1 MLVCNQEKLDQD
13 SQLGKRPTDRVF
25 VNRQPIYG
33 AHFNLLAYELLS
45 QVRQTTLNEPVGADQ
60 LRADLGT
67 FSEVGL
73 DQIAGDHLAFVAVS
87 REAIVGGFCDALS
100 KRRVV
105 LEVLGNIVFDDEIHD
120 ALANLAA
127 KGYKIAIDSR
137 GDRDP
142 DPRLAS
148 IADIIRIDVSNLDEW
163 TLRKRID
170 AFSKLSVQLLAS
182 NIGRLEEFNLCKKHD
197 FDYFQG
203 HFFYSPNRPSRKV
216 PANRL
221 AAIRVLAELQNPEI
235 SINQLAVTISHDLSL
250 SYKLLRYTN
259 SAYIG
264 LSRQVESISHAAK
277 MIGIERIRVWASL
290 LMVAKMEDKP
300 RELMTTAIVRAA
312 MCERL
317 ATSAKAGRRET
328 FFTVG
333 LLSLLDALL
342 DLPMVKAV
350 DKLPLSD
357 EVCDALLR
365 HEGRLGQALSCVLA
379 YERGDWDQV
388 QFEGLPGMTV
398 RAHYL
403 DSVGWARRISDGLL
417 I

>member
-1 MLVCNQEKLDQD
+1 M
-13 SQLGKRPTDRVF
+13 DRVF

-45 QVRQTTLNEPVGADQ
+45 QVRTTTLNEPVGADQ
-60 LRADLGT
+60 LRADLGI

-73 DQIAGDHLAFVAVS
+73 DQIAGDHLAFVAIS

-100 KRRVV
+100 KQRVV
-105 LEVLGNIVFDDEIHD
+105 LEVLGNIVFDDELHD

-127 KGYKIAIDSR
+127 KGYKIAIDDR
-137 GDRDP
+137 GERDP
-142 DPRLAS
+142 DPRLTS

-163 TLRKRID
+163 TLRKRVD
-170 AFSKLSVQLLAS
+170 AFSNLSVQLLAS
-182 NIGRLEEFNLCKKHD
+182 KIERLETFNLCKQHD
-197 FDYFQG
+197 FDYFQRL
-203 HFFYSPNRPSRKV
+203 FFCSPNRRPSRKV
-216 PANRL
+216 PVNRL
-221 AAIRVLAELQNPEI
+221 AAVRVLAELQDPEI

-290 LMVAKMEDKP
+290 LMVAKMKDKP

-317 ATSAKAGRRET
+317 ATSAKAGRKET

-333 LLSLLDALL
+333 LLSLVDALL
-342 DLPMVKAV
+342 DLPMAKAI

-357 EVCDALLR
+357 EVCDALIL
-365 HEGRLGQALSCVLA
+365 HKGRLGQALNCVLA

-388 QFEGLPGMTV
+388 QFEGLPGNTV
-398 RAHYL
+398 RGHYL
-403 DSVGWARRISDGLL
+403 DSVGWARQISDGLL

>member
-1 MLVCNQEKLDQD
+1 M
-13 SQLGKRPTDRVF
+13 DRVF

-45 QVRQTTLNEPVGADQ
+45 QVRTTTLNEPVGADQ
-60 LRADLGT
+60 LRADLGI

-73 DQIAGDHLAFVAVS
+73 DQIAGDHLAFVAIS

-100 KRRVV
+100 KQRVV
-105 LEVLGNIVFDDEIHD
+105 LEVLGNIVFDDELHD

-127 KGYKIAIDSR
+127 KGYKIAIDDR
-137 GDRDP
+137 GERDP
-142 DPRLAS
+142 DPRLTS

-163 TLRKRID
+163 TLRKRVD
-170 AFSKLSVQLLAS
+170 AFSNLSVQLLAS
-182 NIGRLEEFNLCKKHD
+182 KIERLETFNLCKQHD

-203 HFFYSPNRPSRKV
+203 LFFCSPNRRPSRKV
-216 PANRL
+216 PLNRL
-221 AAIRVLAELQNPEI
+221 AAVRVLAELQDPEI

-290 LMVAKMEDKP
+290 LMVAKMKDKP

-312 MCERL
+312 M
-317 ATSAKAGRRET
+317 
-328 FFTVG
+328 
-333 LLSLLDALL
+333 
-342 DLPMVKAV
+342 
-350 DKLPLSD
+350 
-357 EVCDALLR
+357 
-365 HEGRLGQALSCVLA
+365 
-379 YERGDWDQV
+379 W
-388 QFEGLPGMTV
+388 
-398 RAHYL
+398 
-403 DSVGWARRISDGLL
+403 
-417 I
+417 